1 MKTKDGI
8 KFKIIHDQ
16 SEKTKVVVSI
26 IVEKKVFLINDSL
39 WRGRFSI

>member
-26 IVEKKVFLINDSL
+26 IVEKKKVFLINDSL
-39 WRGRFSI
+39 